1 MIRGTGLPGCQGR
14 LPLKEVYYLEDKQ
27 ECRGRG
33 DTRSSCQ
40 RPLAEG
46 QELRRGQWDWQG
58 DWEEGKADSEAG
70 GQTIP
75 DLLPHVRDIGL
86 HLKSVVNPF
95 RRSLPSW
102 CSWSGLVLETQSVL
116 CFEKIFWASL
126 WRTNWIGPKWM
137 GETQCY
143 DCTSQGKRD
152 GSWV

>member
-75 DLLPHVRDIGL
+75 DLYP
-86 HLKSVVNPF
+86 
-95 RRSLPSW
+95 
-102 CSWSGLVLETQSVL
+102 T
-116 CFEKIFWASL
+116 
-126 WRTNWIGPKWM
+126 
-137 GETQCY
+137 
-143 DCTSQGKRD
+143 
-152 GSWV
+152 